1 MNLQILSFKGNHTPV
16 LGMILEDKVLGY
28 FIFVFEVVVLSGG
41 RLNISRSTLK
51 DEGLGL
57 AVLLVNGKT
66 SQGPKQ

>member
-1 MNLQILSFKGNHTPV
+1 
-16 LGMILEDKVLGY
+16 MILEDKVLGY